1 MMRLEKARPL
11 IMVHHELRCGHCLSS
26 RVELAEFETTRY
38 RDHEGEKTVHKV
50 GYFCLDCEQVSLPE
64 EGSLA
69 SFPGAPYPAAAPDH
83 LPLAGPTT
91 W

>member
-1 MMRLEKARPL
+1 L
-11 IMVHHELRCGHCLSS
+11 IMAHDEWRCGHCLSS
-26 RVELAEFETTRY
+26 RVEMAEFETTRY

-50 GYFCLDCEQVSLPE
+50 GYFCLDCEQISLPE

-69 SFPGAPYPAAAPDH
+69 NHSDGPYPAATPD
-83 LPLAGPTT
+83 LSPLGGPKT